1 MEGTSSLGYKP
12 STTRE
17 TAMSPKDATFFLS
30 EGGFV
35 DLEDD
40 VGKISSRCRTTY
52 LCKRKTKIK
61 AAETP

>member
-1 MEGTSSLGYKP
+1 MEVVLDTGPQRPGKKLV
-12 STTRE
+12 
-17 TAMSPKDATFFLS
+17 MSPKDATFFLS

-40 VGKISSRCRTTY
+40 VGKITSRCRTTY

-61 AAETP
+61 TAETP